1 MCLKHFIYLSHWSY
15 SKIKL
20 ESDKRKI
27 PRKVLKKKNKFKAQR
42 INFERNKES
51 LNIVRGKN
59 IRSNHTCKCTC
70 KYFMRQAP
78 MANYS

>member
-1 MCLKHFIYLSHWSY
+1 MPVHIIKNRIIIYLSHWSY
-15 SKIKL
+15 SKLKL

-27 PRKVLKKKNKFKAQR
+27 SRKVLKKKNLKFKAQR

-59 IRSNHTCKCTC
+59 VRSKIE
-70 KYFMRQAP
+70 
-78 MANYS
+78 